1 MNAIAYP
8 TQSIAYTNP
17 VEPDSPRA
25 DKSTGSWQGMDV
37 PGVRLTRASVEGE
50 HDRNR
55 PHWRA
60 SLDMIERHVPV
71 IKHRVRANDE
81 LYICGQPFES
91 LHLINSGIF
100 KIVTL
105 APDGRERSADFSFD
119 GDWLGFDGI
128 PTGQHSCTA
137 VALDIGE
144 VWTVC
149 YSTLMQAAAK
159 APSLLHHVLS
169 AISAQLAR
177 NRDIALSIGTL
188 SADARV
194 ADFLLMWAK
203 SLAER
208 GRRTDEINVHMSR
221 ADIGA
226 FLGIRLE
233 SVSRSLTK
241 LAQAGVIEFNERGR
255 RDISIPDLAALSHF
269 VQNDAESSCR
279 VLQ

>member
-1 MNAIAYP
+1 MNATSYPTLSHAVSDPAYP
-8 TQSIAYTNP
+8 AAHRPGSLQA
-17 VEPDSPRA
+17 EWRDS
-25 DKSTGSWQGMDV
+25 DV
-37 PGVRLTRASVEGE
+37 PGAWPTRSSLEVG
-50 HDRNR
+50 HDRSQ
-55 PHWRA
+55 PHWRS
-60 SLDMIERHVPV
+60 SLDMIESHVPV
-71 IKHRVRANDE
+71 TKHRVRANDE
-81 LYICGQPFES
+81 LYACGQPFEK

-269 VQNDAESSCR
+269 VQSDAESSCR

>member
-1 MNAIAYP
+1 MNALPYP
-8 TQSIAYTNP
+8 TQSQPVANPGIPVAYRVDPSTAVWHGMGVARARLPSAN
-17 VEPDSPRA
+17 VETHA
-25 DKSTGSWQGMDV
+25 H
-37 PGVRLTRASVEGE
+37 E
-50 HDRNR
+50 NR

-60 SLDMIERHVPV
+60 SLDMIESHVPV
-71 IKHRVRANDE
+71 SKRRVREHEE
-81 LYICGQPFES
+81 LYTCGQPFDS

-100 KIVTL
+100 KIVSL

-144 VWTVC
+144 VWTVS
-149 YSTLMQAAAK
+149 YATLMQAAAQ
-159 APSLLHHVLS
+159 APALLHHVLS

-208 GRRTDEINVHMSR
+208 GRRTDEINIHMSR
-221 ADIGA
+221 AEIGA
-226 FLGIRLE
+226 FLGMRLE
-233 SVSRSLTK
+233 SVSRSLSK
-241 LAQAGVIEFNERGR
+241 LAQSGVIAFNERGR
-255 RDISIPDLAALSHF
+255 RDITIPDFAALSHF
-269 VQNDAESSCR
+269 VQNEAESSCR